1 MKAANIP
8 RHLQIGVVIMLVI
21 VVAMFV
27 YVRRVRRRANEPEPA
42 ASQTLPVTPP
52 AAGPTEG
59 VSLYVADDSTGQ
71 LRAQSAQIPLA
82 GGRQQRAEEIV
93 RALLHI
99 YQQPGAAHPLTPASD
114 LRSIYLIEPG
124 EAIIDLNRAF
134 ADEHRSD
141 VLIEQL
147 TVNSLVETVAV
158 NVAGIHSVK
167 ILIEGATRETLAG
180 HADLS
185 NWFDVATVEKASSE

>member
-8 RHLQIGVVIMLVI
+8 RHLQIGVAVLLVI
-21 VVAMFV
+21 VVAMFM
-27 YVRRVRRRANEPEPA
+27 YARRVRRKANELEAA
-42 ASQTLPVTPP
+42 ASQTLPVAPP
-52 AAGPTEG
+52 TAGPTEN
-59 VSLYVADDSTGQ
+59 VSLYIADDSSGE
-71 LRAQSAQIPLA
+71 LRAQSAEIPLA

-99 YQQPGAAHPLTPASD
+99 YQQPGAAHPLTPASE

-124 EAIIDLNRAF
+124 SAIIDLNRAF
-134 ADEHRSD
+134 ADGHRSGI
-141 VLIEQL
+141 LTEQL
-147 TVNSLVETVAV
+147 TVDSLVETVAV

-167 ILIEGATRETLAG
+167 ILIDGATRETLAG
-180 HADLS
+180 HADLT